1 MKNIKEYEDAFFNSL
16 LDGNRLKC
24 MKVMKEFRAQDL
36 SIIILYEEIFKKS
49 LYRIGEM
56 WACNKINVSVE
67 HMSTNIIE
75 GLMNELLP
83 EIMSYERIN
92 KRIVISSVEN
102 DQHEI
107 GGKMVADIF
116 EKNCWDTHF
125 LGANVPIIDLVE
137 FCKVVKPDVICLSLT
152 IYKSVVVL
160 IREIT
165 ELREI
170 TNIPIIIGGQAL
182 RRVGFKLSRKFKD
195 VFYLVDLEAIEN
207 YIKDYH

>member
-1 MKNIKEYEDAFFNSL
+1 MKNVKEYEDAFFNSL

-36 SIIILYEEIFKKS
+36 SIIKLYEEIFKKS
-49 LYRIGEM
+49 LYRIGEL

-102 DQHEI
+102 EQHEI
-107 GGKMVADIF
+107 GGKMVSDIF
-116 EKNCWDTHF
+116 EKNCWDTHY
-125 LGANVPIIDLVE
+125 LGANIPSDELVR
-137 FCKVVKPDVICLSLT
+137 FCKIVKPDVICLSV
-152 IYKSVVVL
+152 SVYANIVVL
-160 IREIT
+160 LMEIA

-182 RRVGFKLSRKFKD
+182 RRVGFKISQKFKN
-195 VFYLVDLEAIEN
+195 VLYLVNLEAIEN
-207 YIKDYH
+207 YIKDYV